1 MFTGD
6 LGMLY
11 GFCEI
16 DTVDTILILVTFWT
30 PFVMCVFCVHKV
42 IKDLLFFFLCS
53 FSITDQTFKPT
64 GVSMMKHIH

>member
-11 GFCEI
+11 GFCES

-42 IKDLLFFFLCS
+42 I
-53 FSITDQTFKPT
+53 
-64 GVSMMKHIH
+64 

>member
-11 GFCEI
+11 GFCKI

-42 IKDLLFFFLCS
+42 I
-53 FSITDQTFKPT
+53 
-64 GVSMMKHIH
+64 

>member
-1 MFTGD
+1 MFTDD

-16 DTVDTILILVTFWT
+16 DTVDTILTLVTFRT

-42 IKDLLFFFLCS
+42 I
-53 FSITDQTFKPT
+53 
-64 GVSMMKHIH
+64 